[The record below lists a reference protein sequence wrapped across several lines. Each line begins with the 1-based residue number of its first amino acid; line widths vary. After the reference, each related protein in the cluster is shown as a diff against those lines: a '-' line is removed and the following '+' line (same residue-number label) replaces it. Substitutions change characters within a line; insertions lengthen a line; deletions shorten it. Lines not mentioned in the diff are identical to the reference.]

1 MHTMDRIAEASKS
14 DESVKQEDATDNL
27 KERINNLLW
36 TTLPDT
42 VTLQK
47 AEQIAITIH
56 SLILKEWER

>member
-1 MHTMDRIAEASKS
+1 MDTYESHRTLGEPS
-14 DESVKQEDATDNL
+14 ESVKQEDATDNL